1 MESKRERERERDRK
15 REEQLV
21 REETPHDVCGSR
33 LRGVAW
39 AYARATFPRS
49 RDRLRGKGKVV

>member
-1 MESKRERERERDRK
+1 MQSKREKDRK

-21 REETPHDVCGSR
+21 REETPYVVCGSR

-39 AYARATFPRS
+39 VFARATFPRS